1 MPFYLLLLIIVSLS
15 GLTMVAMALAYRS
28 PAGVSWRLRP
38 GPAPGASLLPTSVSR
53 RAYAVRT
60 ALNAIFSGGL
70 VFALVY
76 ATYDQVFY
84 EAAPAWWRSPV
95 EALAILVVYDFLYYL
110 LHRYPFHQWGY
121 LKRVHAVHHRAKR
134 PNAVDSLFLHPVEN
148 FLGLALLMSCTWL
161 VGPVHL
167 YSFAAAFFVYSQIN
181 VIVHG
186 GLDLPRP
193 LRFLGAMARKHDRHH
208 QSMRAGNYASI
219 TPLPDLVF
227 RTAE

>member
-1 MPFYLLLLIIVSLS
+1 VPFYLLLLIIVFLS
-15 GLTMVAMALAYRS
+15 GLTMVALAVAYRS
-28 PAGVSWRLRP
+28 PAGVPLRLRP
-38 GPAPGASLLPTSVSR
+38 GPAPGQPVLPASVTR
-53 RAYAVRT
+53 RAYVLRT
-60 ALNAIFSGGL
+60 GLTAIFSGGL

-76 ATYDQVFY
+76 AVHDFVFY
-84 EAAPAWWRSPV
+84 ESAAAWWRYPL
-95 EALAILVVYDFLYYL
+95 EAVGILLVYDFLYYL

-134 PNAVDSLFLHPVEN
+134 PNAIDSLFLHPVEN
-148 FLGLALLMSCTWL
+148 FLGLALLMTCTWL
-161 VGPVHL
+161 VGPVHV
-167 YSFAAAFFVYSQIN
+167 YSFAAAFLVYSQLN

-186 GLDLPRP
+186 GLHLPGP